1 MILIHYTFF
10 DINQQ
15 QLEPWNNTAFSVIAL
30 IQPISNS
37 RFTNKLCYRVGS
49 CYCESLPTILIYPHN
64 LYKTGGVFMLSSL
77 DHHLGHHFFYDV
89 ISDVWTKTALGG
101 NFTECIGNRFCDR
114 SYHRRIRI
122 LSGTASGTSSRT

>member
-77 DHHLGHHFFYDV
+77 DHHLDIIFFMMLFQMFGLRLLLVV
-89 ISDVWTKTALGG
+89 ILLSALGTD
-101 NFTECIGNRFCDR
+101 FAIEVITEESAF
-114 SYHRRIRI
+114 